1 MKRGSYFQLGEG
13 IWMSYRFYGAL
24 GFGLGGII
32 VGLSGDFMIFAFFL
46 MGVLGSAFLTIPA
59 HDLGLTLRSSILGGT
74 GLFVGFMFPLFVFI
88 TIYEPSLP
96 PFFYGLIMG
105 IIIGLI
111 EGLLLGIAF
120 RSIKYFM
127 ILGTI
132 GFGISLGLGMGL
144 REVLRPIFPA
154 FFIIIV
160 MVIAGGIGGLFLGQA
175 ASLAKNK
182 NIKS

>member
-1 MKRGSYFQLGEG
+1 
-13 IWMSYRFYGAL
+13 
-24 GFGLGGII
+24 
-32 VGLSGDFMIFAFFL
+32 
-46 MGVLGSAFLTIPA
+46 
-59 HDLGLTLRSSILGGT
+59 
-74 GLFVGFMFPLFVFI
+74 
-88 TIYEPSLP
+88 
-96 PFFYGLIMG
+96 MG